1 MSTSHSPSENI
12 ARVYRFLAQCMQYP
26 DKEWMNDDFFNVL
39 YNLLGTLGATDEGVE
54 IKKEINQSDDALE
67 DLQVEYTRLFINGSP
82 HVVAPP
88 FGSVYM
94 DQSLQGVFAGD
105 TLAFYRKK
113 GFDMEADADLP
124 DHLIHELE
132 FLSLLA
138 AEQDHEGEEE
148 FLIRLFRPWFKKF
161 TIRVTDGAHHPFYRV
176 VIHLID
182 FFTKE
187 EDKDGFQ
194 PNEA

>member
-1 MSTSHSPSENI
+1 MSTTDTSQNI
-12 ARVYRFLAQCMQYP
+12 ARVYRFLSQCMQYP
-26 DKEWMNDDFFNVL
+26 DAEWMTEEFFNIF
-39 YNLLGTLGATDEGVE
+39 YNLLGTLKAEDEGVA
-54 IKKEINQSDDALE
+54 IKKAIDGSDDALE
-67 DLQVEYTRLFINGSP
+67 DLQVEYTRLFINGVP
-82 HVVAPP
+82 HVIAPP

-94 DQSLQGVFAGD
+94 DQSFQGAFAGD
-105 TLAFYRKK
+105 TLAFYQNK
-113 GFDMEADADLP
+113 GFGMEKGADLP

-138 AEQDHEGEEE
+138 QDNDIAGEEE
-148 FLIRLFRPWFKKF
+148 FLIKLFRPWFEKF
-161 TIRVTDGAHHPFYRV
+161 RIRVNDGALHPFYRV
-176 VIHLID
+176 VVQLID

>member
-1 MSTSHSPSENI
+1 MAKSEPAEDI

-26 DKEWMNDDFFNVL
+26 DAEWMNDSFFQVF
-39 YNLLGTLGATDEGVE
+39 YNLLGTLGAVDEGVE
-54 IKKEINQSDDALE
+54 IKKSIDRSEDPLE
-67 DLQVEYTRLFINGSP
+67 DLQVEYTRLFINGVP

-88 FGSVYM
+88 YGSVYI
-94 DQSLQGVFAGD
+94 DKSLQGKFAGD
-105 TLAFYRKK
+105 TLAFYHEK
-113 GFDMEADADLP
+113 GFGMEDDADLP

-138 AEQDHEGEEE
+138 EEEDFGGEEE
-148 FLIRLFRPWFKKF
+148 FLKKLFRPWYGIFLS
-161 TIRVTDGAHHPFYRV
+161 RVEEGAHHPFYRV
-176 VIHLID
+176 VVQLID

-194 PNEA
+194 PNKA